1 MECKRLCLL
10 NKLACE
16 VLEWPDKNLMRE
28 LASGFRLVGEAPATG
43 VFSSA
48 AQTGAHQ
55 CRMNSWRR
63 ASF

>member
-55 CRMNSWRR
+55 
-63 ASF
+63 